1 MRPRRRRPLG
11 LVALLAALALAGA
24 CSAPVDSGP
33 KTLRAAGIP
42 ADLRQETSSTTTT
55 TLVTTGESEEVTV
68 YFIKNDPSTLTDRL
82 VPVKRLVTPPVSV
95 EKVVQTLFAG
105 PTTQERLQGL
115 RTAISPD
122 TTVLGAPIEAHIAT
136 INVSKNFASGPPL
149 DQINAFAQVVFTAV
163 EVGGVTGVLFAQNGH
178 RQEVPQ
184 GDGSLMSAL
193 LGRAA
198 YPQVT
203 PR

>member
-55 TLVTTGESEEVTV
+55 IVSTGESEEVTV
-68 YFIKNDPSTLTDRL
+68 YFIKADPSTGTDRL
-82 VPVKRLVTPPVSV
+82 VPVKRLVTLPVSV
-95 EKVVQTLFAG
+95 EKVIQKLFAG
-105 PTTQERLQGL
+105 PTNQELLQGL

-184 GDGSLMSAL
+184 GDGSLMSAP